1 MKVLYRAQERAI
13 RGTYWDIGT
22 GQRVDMEEPD
32 VLPGSGV
39 TYVKVSPAGMLLLGP
54 LLGLVFAIFLPLI
67 GIVMFLKLAG
77 QRLLGPAARFVLR
90 GVSFGWRPGEAYLEG
105 KKRGEEKDEGRQGE
119 EDVGRNGD
127 SPEKPET

>member
-1 MKVLYRAQERAI
+1 MKMLYRAQEKAI

-22 GQRVDMEEPD
+22 GQRVDVEEPD

-39 TYVKVSPAGMLLLGP
+39 TYVKISPAGMLLLGP

-77 QRLLGPAARFVLR
+77 QRLLSPAVRFVLR

-105 KKRGEEKDEGRQGE
+105 KKTDEKKDEGKESE
-119 EDVGRNGD
+119 EDAAHD
-127 SPEKPET
+127 TDPPERPET